1 MHYVSDKKKSRGFRV
16 FQMSWFQRKGTK
28 LEEYCAQIGREWVM
42 NSYESHK
49 DEKDLY
55 LAIAKTILYSAND
68 LKETLLKKNDIKK
81 TNFLENYAK
90 TINPDVI
97 IFEAAHLIWHRVSCS
112 LLVLGRDM
120 DGDENEVMF
129 NHVIPDSLGFIFA
142 CMDEYTSFPDVR
154 KLEPRKYDKD
164 ERKSIARFVR
174 LVIASEGRNEPLQKY
189 EYKLGDA
196 KTEIGVTAYTHI
208 FASTM
213 LPETIETITRIV
225 KYHFG
230 KYKI

>member
-1 MHYVSDKKKSRGFRV
+1 MQYVSDKKKSRGFRV
-16 FQMSWFQRKGTK
+16 FQMSWFRKKGTK
-28 LEEYCAQIGREWVM
+28 LEEYCAQTDQEWVM

-49 DEKDLY
+49 DEKGLY
-55 LAIAKTILYSAND
+55 LAIAWTILYSAND

-81 TNFLENYAK
+81 TNFLDYYAK

-97 IFEAAHLIWHRVSCS
+97 IFEAAHLIWHMVSCS
-112 LLVLGRDM
+112 LFVLGRDM
-120 DGDENEVMF
+120 DGEENEVIFKHAM
-129 NHVIPDSLGFIFA
+129 PDSLEFIFA

-164 ERKSIARFVR
+164 ERKSMAKFVR

-196 KTEIGVTAYTHI
+196 KTEIGVTAYSHI
-208 FASTM
+208 FATTM
-213 LPETIETITRIV
+213 LPGTIETITRIV